1 MIMTRKIILTSLS
14 FLVFSIV
21 SYAQPQGGSIKGK
34 VFDELNEG
42 FPFVN
47 VALYQNGNIRGGA
60 TTDFDG
66 GFKISNISA
75 GTYDLEIKFI
85 GYQTYRLEGLIV
97 KGGKLLPLSPIN
109 LKEATELLQE
119 VEVVSYK
126 VPLIDK
132 DGGASGGTVTREDL
146 ARMPGRSA
154 ASIASTV
161 GGVQSDA
168 NGNITSVRGSRDDAT
183 YYYIDGI
190 KVRGSTNL
198 PKSAIEEVSV
208 MTGGVPANFGDAT
221 GGIISITTRGAS
233 RVYFGG
239 IEAVS
244 SGFASGEDVYGLDNY
259 AFNLFEG
266 TFSGPLLMKK
276 DSNGKKTDPILG
288 FFISGNYNNV
298 LDPRPL
304 AIDQYRLKPSVR
316 DSLINDPLRAT
327 GLGFGAYYNTDFLS
341 QDNFEKVKYRQ
352 NVDRTRASLAGK
364 IDVNAGPNMNISF
377 GASGAYSD
385 RNTMP
390 SNAMLWRNSLF
401 NYNNLANYR
410 DFDWRAYGKFT
421 QRFQNVAED
430 GENSKGVK
438 NAYYTVMVDYSKNYG
453 WVEDQTHGDNY
464 FNYGY
469 IGDFQIAKTKSYGFT
484 DYDGDGVLDYV
495 QSGVNDDSISFNPS
509 KLNNDM
515 AAITSEYFNL
525 YDNVA
530 GNYENITQLL
540 DGGALLNGM
549 RPTDVYG
556 LWRNVGYSYNTS
568 SQSDN
573 SQFRITAVG
582 SADIG
587 DHALSVG
594 FEFEQRTDRYFA
606 VSPVGLWTLM
616 RQLANSHTDY
626 GRGIDEN
633 TPSVSN
639 FGSFQQIDF
648 ATLNTAPGE
657 FSGDDAQS
665 FFDYNLRNSLNMD
678 TDGTDFINVD
688 GLNPSEFS
696 LDMFS
701 ADELLNS
708 GNNYVSYYGYD
719 HTGQKITDRP
729 SFDDFFT
736 KKDRYG
742 NYTRPVG
749 AFEPIYIAGYI
760 MDKFAFDDLIFNV
773 GVRVDRYDANQQV
786 LKDDFSLYP
795 TRKVSEVESINGQSV
810 SHPTNIPSTATVY
823 VNDIEDATTILGYR
837 EGNQWY
843 SSEGV
848 ALNDIESVVP
858 SGYVVPQPYLA
869 EDVSVND
876 DVSSDAFED
885 YKPQINIMPR
895 IAFSFPIS
903 DEALF
908 FAHYDVL
915 TKRPTTGTRL
925 NPVDYF
931 YLQTGNIGTVNN
943 PSLLPEKT
951 IDYELGFQQVLNTR
965 SSLKISGFYREQ
977 RNQVA
982 LVNKI
987 GAYPQTYSTWGN
999 IDFGTIKGLTVAY
1012 DLRRSG
1018 NISMRTSYTLQF
1030 ADGTGSNP
1038 YAAQNLIASDQPNLR
1053 TIYPYSYDQRH
1064 QIITALDYRYGSGS
1078 SYDGPR
1084 IGGKEL
1090 LKNTGANLVANF
1102 ASGMP
1107 YSRQQRITGAALIS
1121 SPTPILQ
1128 GEPFG
1133 SRKPWNFRA
1142 DLQIDKNITLNF
1154 GSDDS
1159 KKKTANLNIYLL
1171 MTNVFNTLN
1180 ITSVY
1185 RATGN
1190 AGDDGYLNAAR
1201 FQTSIQTQN
1210 DEAAFRNYYAMKANN
1225 PYNYGVPRQI
1235 RLGLKLDF

>member
-1 MIMTRKIILTSLS
+1 MFRKFFLLSVSL
-14 FLVFSIV
+14 FVFCFV

-34 VFDELNEG
+34 VFDELKEG

-47 VALYQNGNIRGGA
+47 VALFQNGNIRGGA

-66 GFKISNISA
+66 VFKISNISS
-75 GTYDLEIKFI
+75 GSYTLEIKFV

-97 KGGKLLPLSPIN
+97 KGGKLLPLSPIF
-109 LKEATELLQE
+109 LKEATELLKE
-119 VEVVSYK
+119 VEIVSYK

-154 ASIASTV
+154 GSIASTV

-183 YYYIDGI
+183 FYYIDGI

-233 RVYFGG
+233 RTYFGG
-239 IEAVS
+239 VEVVS
-244 SGFASGEDVYGLDNY
+244 SGIALNENVYGLDNN

-276 DSNGKKTDPILG
+276 DSTGKKTDPILG
-288 FFISGNYNNV
+288 FFVSGNFNHV

-304 AIDQYRLKPSVR
+304 AGDQYRLKPAYR
-316 DSLINDPLRAT
+316 DSLIDPDKMGPLRPT
-327 GLGFGAYYNTDFLS
+327 GLGFGAYYNTDFLTA
-341 QDNFEKVKYRQ
+341 DAFEKVKYRQ
-352 NVDRTRASLAGK
+352 NVDRTTASLAGK

-385 RNTMP
+385 RNGA
-390 SNAMLWRNSLF
+390 SWESSLM
-401 NYNNLANYR
+401 NYDNLANYR

-430 GENSKGVK
+430 ANSQTGVK
-438 NAYYTVMVDYSKNYG
+438 NAYYTIMVDYSKNYG
-453 WVEDQTHGDNY
+453 WVEDNVHGDNY
-464 FNYGY
+464 FNYGH
-469 IGDFQIAKTKSYGFT
+469 IGKFEIAKTPSFEFS
-484 DYDGDGVLDYV
+484 DFDGNGVLDFV
-495 QSGVNDDSISFNPS
+495 QTGVNDDSIIFTPS
-509 KLNNDM
+509 TTNADM
-515 AAITSEYFNL
+515 AAITTQYFSL
-525 YDNVA
+525 YDDVE

-540 DGGALLNGM
+540 DGGALLNGR
-549 RPTDVYG
+549 RPTNVYG
-556 LWRNVGYSYNTS
+556 LWQNIGYGYNGS
-568 SQSDN
+568 NQSDN
-573 SQFRITAVG
+573 TQFRITAVG

-587 DHALSVG
+587 DHALSLG
-594 FEFEQRTDRYFA
+594 FEYEQRTDRYFGVA
-606 VSPVGLWTLM
+606 PIGLWGLM

-626 GRGIDEN
+626 GRGIDESQPIYN
-633 TPSVSN
+633 N
-639 FGSFQQIDF
+639 FGSFTQISF
-648 ATLNTAPGE
+648 ETLNTAPGS
-657 FSGDDAQS
+657 FSGNDPQS
-665 FFDYNLRNSLNMD
+665 FFDYNLRNSLGLDPN
-678 TDGTDFINVD
+678 GTEFINID
-688 GLNPSEFS
+688 AMDPSEFS

-708 GNNYVSYYGYD
+708 GSNYVTYYGYD
-719 HTGQKITDRP
+719 HTGKKLTGNPP

-736 KKDRYG
+736 KKDQYD
-742 NYTRPVG
+742 NYTRPIG
-749 AFEPIYIAGYI
+749 AFQPVYISGYI

-773 GVRVDRYDANQQV
+773 GVRVDRFDANQQV

-795 TRKVSEVESINGQSV
+795 TRTVGEVGDINGQSV
-810 SHPTNIPSTATVY
+810 SHPSNIPSTATVY
-823 VNDIEDATTILGYR
+823 INDIEDPTTLMGYR
-837 EGNQWY
+837 QENQWY
-843 SSEGV
+843 TSDGV
-848 ALNDIESVVP
+848 AVNDLETITP

-869 EDVSVND
+869 QGVSTDD
-876 DVSSDAFED
+876 DVSSNAFED

-915 TKRPTTGTRL
+915 TKRPTTGNRL
-925 NPVDYF
+925 NPIDYF

-943 PSLLPEKT
+943 PSLKPEKT
-951 IDYELGFQQVLNTR
+951 IDYEIGFQQVLNIR

-1018 NISMRTSYTLQF
+1018 NISMRASYTLQF

-1053 TIYPYSYDQRH
+1053 TIYPYTYDQRH

-1078 SYDGPR
+1078 SYNGPR
-1084 IGGKEL
+1084 IAGKEIF
-1090 LKNTGANLVANF
+1090 KNTGLNLVANF

-1107 YSRQQRITGAALIS
+1107 YSRQQRITGAALIG
-1121 SPTPILQ
+1121 PPAPILE
-1128 GEPFG
+1128 GEPLG
-1133 SRKPWNFRA
+1133 SRKPWNFRG
-1142 DLQIDKNITLNF
+1142 DLQIDRNITLEF
-1154 GSDDS
+1154 GKENS
-1159 KKKTANLNIYLL
+1159 KKKTANLNVYLL

-1180 ITSVY
+1180 ITNVY

-1201 FQTSIQTQN
+1201 FQTSISTQN
-1210 DEAAFRNYYAMKANN
+1210 NEEVFRYYYAMKANN
-1225 PYNYGVPRQI
+1225 PYNFGIPRQI
-1235 RLGLKLDF
+1235 RLGVKLDF